1 MIKALTFGLAGLLA
15 AGVAQAKTDAKAMV
29 ATAVATELRS
39 DHDDHTAY
47 VYRDHDVTPEHDT
60 TFLVVETPAG
70 SLKKKLEDHGR
81 PLSAVEQ
88 TQDDARVKA
97 FMADASAQAKAK
109 KDSDHDDEQAEQML
123 KLLPV
128 AFLWTVKSENAET
141 ATLAFKPDP
150 EFKPENMEARVLA
163 DMAGE
168 IVIAR
173 GQERIQTIKGALVD
187 DVKIGYG
194 ILGRL
199 KSGGTFQVERRE
211 VLPHHWQV
219 TETHVHIQ
227 GHVFF
232 KTIGSQ
238 EDETRSVFRQ
248 STAQTLDQA
257 YGLLSKGGL

>member
-1 MIKALTFGLAGLLA
+1 MKMIALGLLMM
-15 AGVAQAKTDAKAMV
+15 AGVDRGSAQDAKALV
-29 ATAVATELRS
+29 SAAVASELKANRT
-39 DHDDHTAY
+39 DHTAY
-47 VYRDHDVTPEHDT
+47 EYRDHDVTPEHDT
-60 TFLVVETPAG
+60 LFLVVETPAG

-81 PLSAVEQ
+81 ALTQEQRHVEDVRVHALMNDQNEQ
-88 TQDDARVKA
+88 TKQR
-97 FMADASAQAKAK
+97 
-109 KDSDHDDEQAEQML
+109 KDETHDDDQAEQML

-128 AFLWTVKSENAET
+128 AFTWAIKSETPELV
-141 ATLAFKPDP
+141 TLTFKPDP
-150 EFKPENMEARVLA
+150 AFSPRNMEARVLA

-173 GQERIQTIKGALVD
+173 NGDRIRTIKGSLVD
-187 DVKIGYG
+187 DVKIGMG

-211 VLPHHWQV
+211 VVPHHWQV

-238 EDETRSVFRQ
+238 EDEQRSEFRV
-248 STAQTLDQA
+248 STAETLVQA
-257 YGLLSKGGL
+257 YELLETGEK